1 LVDWKEENPAF
12 AERMSRPL
20 GNGAPVYYGN
30 SEMAPDGNMHG
41 WAEGALEMAEMAL
54 KDILPA
60 LGLEHNDP
68 VTTTTVPEKATT
80 DAPVTSTDAPE
91 KSTTTDAP
99 VMSTDATTTD
109 APVTSTDAPAKFT
122 PAESVHV

>member
-1 LVDWKEENPAF
+1 
-12 AERMSRPL
+12 
-20 GNGAPVYYGN
+20 
-30 SEMAPDGNMHG
+30 MAPDGNMHG

-68 VTTTTVPEKATT
+68 VTRTTVPTT
-80 DAPVTSTDAPE
+80 
-91 KSTTTDAP
+91 AP

-109 APVTSTDAPAKFT
+109 APVTSTDAPTKFT